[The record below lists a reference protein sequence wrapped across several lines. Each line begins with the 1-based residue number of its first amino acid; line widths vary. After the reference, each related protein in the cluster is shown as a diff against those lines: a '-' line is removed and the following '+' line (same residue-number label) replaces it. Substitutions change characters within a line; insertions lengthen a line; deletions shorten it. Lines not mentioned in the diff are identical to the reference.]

1 MTLSWSYLKKYH
13 TNPPTIIFPR
23 KDEVLEKYTIF
34 KTKLINK
41 NLSTKD
47 YIQNNYFKKKENYIF
62 IKNNFP
68 YELEDNILHFVLWF
82 HTKFTNNSS
91 NNFPNDLNNHEIFIK
106 KCIKESFKEFDN
118 YEYIFFEN
126 NLNCRSI
133 PDIRHVQVFMKNKI
147 NKK

>member
-1 MTLSWSYLKKYH
+1 MKLSWNYLKKYH
-13 TNPPTIIFPR
+13 INPPTIIFPR
-23 KDEVLEKYTIF
+23 EDDVSEKYKIF
-34 KTKLINK
+34 KKKLNNK

-47 YIQNNYFKKKENYIF
+47 YIQNNYFKKNENFIF

-68 YELEDNILHFVLWF
+68 YALESNILHFVLWF
-82 HTKFTNNSS
+82 HTKFTNNLS
-91 NNFPNDLNNHEIFIK
+91 NIFPNDLNKQEVLIK

-133 PDIRHVQVFMKNKI
+133 LDIRHVQVFMKNK
-147 NKK
+147 NK